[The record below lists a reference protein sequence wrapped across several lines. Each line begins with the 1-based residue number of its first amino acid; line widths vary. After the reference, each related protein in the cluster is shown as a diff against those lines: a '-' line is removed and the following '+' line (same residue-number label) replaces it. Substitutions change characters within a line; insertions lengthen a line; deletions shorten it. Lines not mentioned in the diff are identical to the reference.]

1 MEHGLA
7 KRSAIRAQ
15 PTNDTDAVPEHKTR
29 FYFVHILLEFCALHA
44 PVAASRPPSE
54 NHSPRLSSINF
65 EWTIFF
71 PFAVAVVGVWTIN
84 RTHFVNVPFSTMN
97 WDVRFNHLHTQCI
110 HAYATLGSWIKNQ
123 VLLSVFFRF
132 FFYPKWEIFCR
143 DNVRRRNWKREELE
157 EKCVCVRCCLAND
170 T

>member
-71 PFAVAVVGVWTIN
+71 LSLLPLLAFEPSIALILW
-84 RTHFVNVPFSTMN
+84 MC
-97 WDVRFNHLHTQCI
+97 RFQRWIEMFDSIICI
-110 HAYATLGSWIKNQ
+110 HNAFMRAQHLDLELKI
-123 VLLSVFFRF
+123 RF
-132 FFYPKWEIFCR
+132 FCR
-143 DNVRRRNWKREELE
+143 SFSDYFFLIPNEKFFVGIMSAGETGRE
-157 EKCVCVRCCLAND
+157 KS
-170 T
+170 